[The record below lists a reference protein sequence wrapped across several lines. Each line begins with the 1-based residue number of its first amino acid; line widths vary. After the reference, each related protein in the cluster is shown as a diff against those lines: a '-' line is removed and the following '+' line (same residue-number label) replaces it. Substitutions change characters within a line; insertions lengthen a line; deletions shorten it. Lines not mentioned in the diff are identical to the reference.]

1 MPSSQSTKLVISYVQ
16 AAYQSGEDEVNL
28 STMGRTYTIDF
39 NAMQQINE
47 DTGTARPVQR
57 KANPLATPGS
67 AGPAGREGAAHHQ
80 PLSRTSTYNY
90 CAHGSISGTHCVCTQ
105 WLFPLHGSFPAEV
118 DPVVRCP
125 VCAGVDE

>member
-1 MPSSQSTKLVISYVQ
+1 MYCVVFQ

-67 AGPAGREGAAHHQ
+67 AGAGREG
-80 PLSRTSTYNY
+80 PLSRTSIYTLLS
-90 CAHGSISGTHCVCTQ
+90 AWI
-105 WLFPLHGSFPAEV
+105 
-118 DPVVRCP
+118 DVV
-125 VCAGVDE
+125 VTSSN

>member
-1 MPSSQSTKLVISYVQ
+1 MKLVYCDVFQ

-57 KANPLATPGS
+57 TANPLATPGS
-67 AGPAGREGAAHHQ
+67 AGAGREG
-80 PLSRTSTYNY
+80 PLSRTSIYTLLS
-90 CAHGSISGTHCVCTQ
+90 AWID
-105 WLFPLHGSFPAEV
+105 V
-118 DPVVRCP
+118 DFTSSN
-125 VCAGVDE
+125 